1 MSTDTYV
8 KYDFNAIEEK
18 WQKIWTEKKSFKAT
32 FEKNK
37 KKFYCLEM
45 FPYPSGRIHMGHVR
59 NYSIGDVVVR
69 FKKMKD
75 YNVLHPMGWD
85 ALGMPAENAAIKNNT
100 HPETWTLNNIAA
112 MKRQLKRLGFWYDWE
127 REVATCL
134 PEYYKWNQFI
144 FIKLLEKGL
153 VYKKKSEVN
162 WCPSCKTVLANEQV
176 VNGRCWRCDSDVE
189 NKMLDQW
196 FLKITD
202 YADELVTAHNELQKW
217 PTKVLLMQKNWIG
230 KSHGANVKFNVHG
243 TDLFLDIFTTRLD
256 TIFGSTFFALSVKHP
271 AVEQLIANHPQKEK
285 IDAFIKEVEI
295 ESKTSRELTEKKGF
309 FTGKYAVNPFNG
321 EKIPIWLANFVL
333 IEYGTGAIMSV
344 PAHDER
350 DFEFA
355 GKYDIPIR
363 RVIVP
368 DKTTD
373 YPEEVAEVFTEK
385 GFLVNSGEYN
395 GLDSEEAIGKMGE
408 FLTAN
413 HLGELN
419 VMFRLRDWG
428 VSRQRYW
435 GTPIPMVYCDRCGIV
450 PEKVENLPVLLP
462 KEVDFTPGGGSPLEK
477 CESFY
482 KTTCPQCAGPAR
494 RETDTM
500 DTFFDSSWYFFRYTG
515 PSETEPFDTKEAR
528 LWMPP
533 DLYIG
538 GVEHA
543 ILHLIYARFFT
554 KVFRDLGWT
563 KVAEPFPH
571 LLTQGMV
578 SLGGT
583 AMSKSRGNVV
593 EPDDMINAYGAD
605 TTRLFIL
612 FAAPP
617 EKGLEWNDKGVEGA
631 HRFLQRIWN
640 FFFDNQEIIKQK
652 TRVNPTTLL
661 PSIPMKKEDSDSK
674 RLYIKLNRTIKK
686 VSEDIEERFHLNTA
700 IAALMEFFNDLSAER
715 ENIGPKNPAL
725 ISYSFAVL
733 LKLLSPFTPHF
744 CSELWQLAG
753 NTTMPEDEPWPGY
766 DPNYLVEQTVN
777 IMIQVNGKIR
787 DKIVVDIDETE
798 AAVKEAAFRS
808 EKTRQYTEG
817 KQIVKTIFIKNK
829 MLSIVVKD

>member
-1 MSTDTYV
+1 MSTDR
-8 KYDFNAIEEK
+8 KYDFTAIEAK
-18 WQKIWTEKKSFKAT
+18 WQKIWQERNTFKAT

-59 NYSIGDVVVR
+59 NYSIGDVIVR
-69 FKKMKD
+69 FKKMKN

-85 ALGMPAENAAIKNNT
+85 ALGMPAENAAIKHNT
-100 HPETWTLNNIAA
+100 HPETWTLNNISA
-112 MKRQLKRLGFWYDWE
+112 MKNQLKRLGFWYDWD

-134 PEYYKWNQFI
+134 PEYYKWNQYI
-144 FIKLLEKGL
+144 FIKMREKGL

-176 VNGRCWRCDSDVE
+176 INGKCWRCDSDVE
-189 NKMLDQW
+189 DKELGQW

-202 YADELVTAHNELQKW
+202 YSDELVTAHDELEKW
-217 PTKVLLMQKNWIG
+217 PSKVLLMQKNWIG
-230 KSHGANVKFNVHG
+230 KSQGAGVKFKVAG
-243 TDLFLDIFTTRLD
+243 TDLVIDIFTTRLD

-271 AVEQLIANHPQKEK
+271 MVKQLIAHHPRKPE
-285 IDAFIKEVEI
+285 IEAFIKEVEI
-295 ESKTSRELTEKKGF
+295 ETRASRELTEKKGF
-309 FTGKYAVNPFNG
+309 FTGKYAVNPYNG

-344 PAHDER
+344 PAHDDR

-355 GKYDIPIR
+355 RKYGIPIR
-363 RVIVP
+363 RVIVE
-368 DKTTD
+368 DKKKS
-373 YPEEVAEVFTEK
+373 YPEEVDEVFTGK
-385 GFLVNSGEYN
+385 GFLVNSGEYG
-395 GLDSEEAIGKMGE
+395 GLTSDEAVEKMGE
-408 FLTAN
+408 FLREN
-413 HLGELN
+413 NLGELKTL
-419 VMFRLRDWG
+419 FRLRDWG

-435 GTPIPMVYCDRCGIV
+435 GTPIPMIYCDNCGVV
-450 PEKVENLPVLLP
+450 PEAVENLPVLLP
-462 KEVDFTPGGGSPLEK
+462 KEVDFTPEGGSPLEK
-477 CESFY
+477 CEAFY
-482 KTTCPQCAGPAR
+482 KTSCPACGGPAR

-515 PSETEPFDTKEAR
+515 PSDTEPFDRDESR

-563 KVAEPFPH
+563 EVSEPFPH

-578 SLGGT
+578 SLGGVT
-583 AMSKSRGNVV
+583 MSKSRGNVV
-593 EPDDMINAYGAD
+593 DPDDMIRTYGAD

-617 EKGLEWNDKGVEGA
+617 EKGLEWSDKGIEGA
-631 HRFLQRIWN
+631 QRFLLRIWN
-640 FFFDNQEIIKQK
+640 FFFETPDIGGRKIETDPK
-652 TRVNPTTLL
+652 TSL
-661 PSIPMKKEDSDSK
+661 PLISIEDEDSRK
-674 RLYIKLNRTIKK
+674 LYIKLNQTIKK

-700 IAALMEFFNDLSAER
+700 IAALMEFFNDFSGAR
-715 ENIGPKNPAL
+715 EKIEPKNPAL
-725 ISYSFAVL
+725 ITYGLDVL
-733 LKLLSPFTPHF
+733 LKMLSPFTPHF
-744 CSELWQLAG
+744 CSELWQTAG
-753 NTTMPEDEPWPGY
+753 RTSMLEDEPWPGY
-766 DPNYLVEQTVN
+766 DPEYLVEQTVN

-787 DKIVVDIDETE
+787 DKITVSMDESE

-808 EKTRQYTEG
+808 EKTRLYTDG
-817 KQIVKTIFIKNK
+817 KQIIKTIFIKNK
-829 MLSIVVKD
+829 MLSIVVK